1 MSRLQHLQ
9 LPDFILPDQTTQTIH
24 LSYELFGQPLHQA
37 PLVLV
42 NHALTGN
49 STVAGEKGW
58 WNNLIGWDK
67 AIDLNRYTVLAFN
80 IPGNG
85 YEANEEHLIH
95 NYTSFTTALIG
106 TLFWKGLEK
115 LGITHLYAIIGGSL
129 GGSIAWEMT
138 FQKPNAVE
146 RLIPIATS
154 YQSSDWLIGQ
164 VLVQEAILNHSTH
177 PLEDARKH
185 AMLLYRTPDSLTQ
198 KFNRKHQEKEQQYAV
213 ESWLNYHGKILNER
227 FQLVAYR
234 LLNHLLK
241 TTGAQLTEAFLLA
254 FAQTSPTAIHIIAV
268 DTDYM
273 FTQKEQKQAFQK
285 MALHKANLTYQEIQ
299 SIHGHDAFLLEYEQ
313 LNNLLQRIF

>member
-1 MSRLQHLQ
+1 MSRLKHLQ
-9 LPDFILPDQTTQTIH
+9 FPDYPLPDGTKQTIH
-24 LSYELFGQPLHQA
+24 LSYEIFGQPLHQA

-49 STVAGEKGW
+49 STVTGEKGW
-58 WNNLIGWDK
+58 WKNLIGWDK
-67 AIDLNRYTVLAFN
+67 VIDLNRYTVVAFN

-85 YEANEEHLIH
+85 YEANAEHLIH

-106 TLFWKGLEK
+106 TLFWKGLEV
-115 LGITHLYAIIGGSL
+115 LGVTHLYAIIGGSL
-129 GGSIAWEMT
+129 GGNIAWEMT

-154 YQSSDWLIGQ
+154 YQASDWLIGQ
-164 VLVQEAILNHSTH
+164 VHVQESILSHSSH

-185 AMLLYRTPDSLTQ
+185 AMLLYRTPDSLVQ
-198 KFNRKHQEKEQQYAV
+198 KFNRKHLQEEQEYAI
-213 ESWLNYHGKILNER
+213 ENWLNYHGNVLKER

-241 TTGAQLTEAFLLA
+241 TTGTQLTEDFLLA

-273 FTQKEQKQAFQK
+273 FTQREQKQAYQK
-285 MALHKANLTYQEIQ
+285 IALHKANLTYQEIQ
-299 SIHGHDAFLLEYEQ
+299 SIHGHDAFLLEYDQ
-313 LNNLLQRIF
+313 LNHLLEQIF